1 MKYCSSK
8 LSLGLKKGDYLWI
21 ILLLTLTTQKYNLET
36 DYEAL
41 EWKGLGKRIKCT
53 WVCWNLFG
61 KPQWMWV
68 NLKPKGAEVE
78 TLNCATVLKEEAP
91 GVHLPP
97 GRKGIGPFGYSFA
110 SVAVPSPELRMLDDG
125 ADGAL
130 GGSTGVRYGVK
141 RTCWC
146 QRFVSMTPN
155 LV

>member
-78 TLNCATVLKEEAP
+78 TLNLCHCPERRGTRCPSATRE
-91 GVHLPP
+91 
-97 GRKGIGPFGYSFA
+97 KGDRSFW
-110 SVAVPSPELRMLDDG
+110 LFICQHC
-125 ADGAL
+125 GAL
-130 GGSTGVRYGVK
+130 TRIEDAGWWCWWSTGWKHWSEIWGEK
-141 RTCWC
+141 D
-146 QRFVSMTPN
+146 M
-155 LV
+155 LVPKVCFHDT